1 MFTGL
6 IEEVGR
12 FRGASRAGEAMVL
25 TIDATRIL
33 GDVAIG
39 DSIAV
44 NGVCL
49 TVTSFTRGSFQA
61 DVMPQT
67 YRHSNLKD
75 LKPGSKVNLE
85 RAMAAG
91 GRFGGHIVQGH
102 IDGIGVIVSRK
113 VDANAVIF
121 KLRAEESSE
130 LAKYVIPK
138 GSITID
144 GISLT
149 VTEAESGSFGV
160 SIIPHTLAETALQDK
175 QPGDTVNLEADII
188 GKYVDHLLHYR
199 TSEPTG
205 KSSRSGIS
213 ASFLADNGFF

>member
-12 FRGASRAGEAMVL
+12 FRSASRAGEAMVL
-25 TIDATRIL
+25 TIDATRVL
-33 GDVAIG
+33 GDVAVG

-49 TVTSFTRGSFQA
+49 TVISFTRGSFQA

-102 IDGIGVIVSRK
+102 IDGIGVIV
-113 VDANAVIF
+113 
-121 KLRAEESSE
+121 
-130 LAKYVIPK
+130 
-138 GSITID
+138 
-144 GISLT
+144 
-149 VTEAESGSFGV
+149 
-160 SIIPHTLAETALQDK
+160 
-175 QPGDTVNLEADII
+175 
-188 GKYVDHLLHYR
+188 
-199 TSEPTG
+199 
-205 KSSRSGIS
+205 
-213 ASFLADNGFF
+213 